1 MISITKEEKEL
12 LVKLYP
18 RYKYPRTMKQDSKRH
33 HYFCTE
39 SEELMRAISQSNEQA
54 AQFVKEI
61 DQRRA
66 LRKEQAEH
74 QRKVR
79 HGSNGTV

>member
-33 HYFCTE
+33 YYFCTE

>member
-1 MISITKEEKEL
+1 
-12 LVKLYP
+12 
-18 RYKYPRTMKQDSKRH
+18 
-33 HYFCTE
+33 
-39 SEELMRAISQSNEQA
+39 MRAIAHSNEQA

-79 HGSNGTV
+79 YGSNGTV